1 LDAQVKVV
9 SFTQNELNS
18 FKAKIDILHNNIKTQ
33 HGKVQQLKDNLE
45 DAIGGQGTMKK
56 EIKKVKSALSIV
68 TSTFNIA
75 KLLSEDIQM
84 VGQGGD
90 ILELTQGELEHVG
103 QDRNVVEVEYMK
115 VDVILDMP
123 KAF

>member
-1 LDAQVKVV
+1 MDAQVKVV

-56 EIKKVKSALSIV
+56 EIKKVKSTLSIV

-84 VGQGGD
+84 VG
-90 ILELTQGELEHVG
+90 
-103 QDRNVVEVEYMK
+103 
-115 VDVILDMP
+115 
-123 KAF
+123 